1 MRKPRVWMVKL
12 MNDISTKADELIEA
26 IKQSDTYKKYISLK
40 KQMIENKEIM
50 NSIDLVKKLQKDIV
64 RKNVSTDEC
73 SKIDKEIDQIISRLH
88 DIPLYVEYDYVQKE
102 LNNTLQIVK
111 STIEGCI
118 NDITK

>member
-1 MRKPRVWMVKL
+1 MRKPGVWMVKL

>member
-1 MRKPRVWMVKL
+1 
-12 MNDISTKADELIEA
+12 
-26 IKQSDTYKKYISLK
+26 
-40 KQMIENKEIM
+40 MIENKEIM